1 MLSIFVRLFSYKLFQ
16 HLAIFIDQTFVATRT
31 HNNVHF
37 VKRKLI
43 FEQEQNLG
51 NVGYLYFFF
60 FLHNFLSMHNCCPSD
75 FYIL

>member
-16 HLAIFIDQTFVATRT
+16 HLAIFIDQTFVATRM

-43 FEQEQNLG
+43 FEQEQT
-51 NVGYLYFFF
+51 F
-60 FLHNFLSMHNCCPSD
+60 
-75 FYIL
+75 

>member
-16 HLAIFIDQTFVATRT
+16 HLAIFIDQTFVATRM

-43 FEQEQNLG
+43 FEQEQILQEMS
-51 NVGYLYFFF
+51 VIFISFF
-60 FLHNFLSMHNCCPSD
+60 SA
-75 FYIL
+75 